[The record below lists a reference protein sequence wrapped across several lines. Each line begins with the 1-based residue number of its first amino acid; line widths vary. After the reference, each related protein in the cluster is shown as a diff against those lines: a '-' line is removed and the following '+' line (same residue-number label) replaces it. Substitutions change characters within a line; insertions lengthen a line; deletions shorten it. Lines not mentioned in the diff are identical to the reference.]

1 MVVTWTSTQMCV
13 WLQLV
18 VVVLAAT
25 RASCLVCDDPREMMT
40 GTCAQLSKDLE
51 RALLQDEG
59 NLSRMRRAFFHSPTA
74 APVLLKVVYNIT
86 YAKNITTA
94 NAVNEAP
101 HCDSSSAANSTI
113 EFKERDITYGWTS
126 SGVYAVFHP
135 TVIKM
140 MQAQSPF
147 ALLRIMYLTLPD
159 QRSPE
164 ADTFLWDGSYDLPT
178 VHLNMHISSLS
189 CVPSQDMFESVFM
202 DINTLVRAHMSSY
215 IDLVVYSLLISL
227 HM

>member
-1 MVVTWTSTQMCV
+1 MLVGWYLIAVT
-13 WLQLV
+13 
-18 VVVLAAT
+18 LASSVIT
-25 RASCLVCDDPREMMT
+25 GDGLFCDDAIEIAT
-40 GTCAQLSKDLE
+40 GTCTKILKDLE

-135 TVIKM
+135 TVINM